1 MNCSSL
7 NSFTSG
13 GGFRFFTQ
21 FRQNFSV
28 RALVFFVIPVFLLSI
43 FPLHGALA
51 RDDSS
56 IKKSVVRIHVQ
67 KTIPSYK
74 QPWIVNK
81 PSSHFGSGCII
92 SRSHILT
99 SAHVVSHAAFIH
111 VSKFGDPNKYTADLL
126 FISHEA
132 DLAILT
138 VKKREF
144 FEDTKPVQIRRNLVH
159 TQDEVAVYGFPIGGE
174 TLSVTR
180 GIVSRVEHEIYSHS
194 VYQLLMS
201 QVDAPINPGNSGGP
215 VIVKGELVGIVIQ
228 ALHRGRSENIG
239 YMAPAPV
246 IDHFLDDIK
255 DGSYDGFPVL
265 GIVAQIAQNPD
276 LRKKKLVSDQGGG
289 VLVTYVVPGSPADD
303 GILKGDILLTVDG
316 VEIFSDGTVNFRGD
330 ERTNFSYLVDS
341 RQIGEEITVEVL
353 RDGRKMEFEISLTK
367 GGDALRLVNSNYT
380 VPSYYIL
387 AGCVFSPLTFNYL
400 REWGR
405 RWLLE
410 APSELLSKL
419 SHNVK
424 RFPGEEVV
432 ILIRVLPSEIN
443 YGYHETRNWIV
454 SKVNGTKIENMK
466 HLVKVVESK
475 IASEKF
481 ITFENPHGEQ
491 IVFSSGKAK
500 QSGAPLLSTYQI
512 PKDRSPDLV
521 VPIFESIGL

>member
-1 MNCSSL
+1 MST
-7 NSFTSG
+7 NSALQRIPSV
-13 GGFRFFTQ
+13 FRL
-21 FRQNFSV
+21 
-28 RALVFFVIPVFLLSI
+28 LVFLIPVLI
-43 FPLHGALA
+43 FAFPVRGALA
-51 RDDSS
+51 RDDSL

-67 KTIPSYK
+67 KTVPSYK

-81 PSSHFGSGCII
+81 PSSQFGSGCII

-111 VSKFGDPNKYTADLL
+111 VSKFGDPDKYTADLL

-138 VKKREF
+138 VKKGEF
-144 FEDTKPVQIRRNLVH
+144 FEGTKPVQISRNLVH

-228 ALHRGRSENIG
+228 ALISERSENIG

-255 DGSYDGFPVL
+255 DGSYEGFPVL
-265 GIVAQIAQNPD
+265 GIMAQIAQNPD
-276 LRKKKLVSDQGGG
+276 LREKKLVSGQNGG
-289 VLVTYVVPGSPADD
+289 VLVTYVVPGSPAD
-303 GILKGDILLTVDG
+303 GKILKGDILLAIDG
-316 VEIFSDGTVNFRGD
+316 TEIFSDGTVNFRGD

-341 RQIGEEITVEVL
+341 HQIGEEITIEIL
-353 RDGRKMEFEISLTK
+353 RDGREVGFEIPLTK
-367 GGDALRLVNSNYT
+367 GVDALRLVNSNYA
-380 VPSYYIL
+380 VPSYYIF

-400 REWGR
+400 REWGP

-410 APSELLSKL
+410 APSVLLSKL
-419 SHNVK
+419 NHNVK
-424 RFPGEEVV
+424 RFPGEEVI
-432 ILIRVLPSEIN
+432 ILTRVLPSEVN
-443 YGYHETRNWIV
+443 YGYHEKRNWVV
-454 SKVNGTKIENMK
+454 SKVNGTRIENMK
-466 HLVKVVESK
+466 HLVKVVESEV
-475 IASEKF
+475 ASAEF
-481 ITFENPHGEQ
+481 VTFENPHGEQ
-491 IVFSSGKAK
+491 IVFSSEKAK
-500 QSGAPLLSTYQI
+500 QSGSPLLSTYQI